1 MRHGELLAESPPEML
16 ITKYGVESLE
26 DVFLCLCNKQ
36 SHEEEIVTDPDLDK
50 VRWYFWTETIL
61 LKKDDTFE
69 LRLLILLNDS
79 FEPKRYF

>member
-50 VRWYFWTETIL
+50 VR
-61 LKKDDTFE
+61 
-69 LRLLILLNDS
+69 
-79 FEPKRYF
+79 